1 MGYRID
7 NPNAQAGRYFLQ
19 GPDAFGDI
27 LFREARVADGQL
39 VLGELSGLRPAPPR

>member
-19 GPDAFGDI
+19 GSDAFGDI

-39 VLGELSGLRPAPPR
+39 VLGELSGLRPASSR